1 MDQLSNHPLYRRHN
15 IDTVMNSL
23 WDFYKKNFLVLF
35 LTSFV
40 IALGIQ
46 YGSSLVN
53 IQNLQN
59 LQSTTDPLLLLEKMK
74 EFLVPMLIL
83 SLISLFFSSII
94 QHYIIY
100 KPLDPEITI
109 FVSALKAI
117 RYYIPYLIIMIL
129 LAFFGTI
136 AIFLGVFA
144 LVVGAFFAAIYVM
157 TLFLFILPVMMVE
170 GPDILK
176 TISRT
181 FTLTHKNFWSN
192 IAWVSV
198 FLIIMIVISVIFSAI
213 IMIPFSGSFL
223 KTLTNPEA
231 AADVVNYTSNP
242 VFMILSALAS
252 ALTMPLM
259 PILGCILYFH
269 GRATE
274 DIQNQIREESKADND
289 RVKVEDLYAKPYA
302 DDHPDN
308 PDSKL

>member
-15 IDTVMNSL
+15 IDTAMNSL
-23 WDFYKKNFLVLF
+23 WDFYKSNFPVLF
-35 LTSFV
+35 LTSL
-40 IALGIQ
+40 IMSLAIQ
-46 YGSSLVN
+46 YGSSLIN
-53 IQNLQN
+53 IQD
-59 LQSTTDPLLLLEKMK
+59 LQSTTDPLLLLEKVK
-74 EFLVPMLIL
+74 DFIVPMLIL
-83 SLISLFFSSII
+83 SLFSLLFSVIL
-94 QHYIIY
+94 QYYIIY
-100 KPLDPEITI
+100 KPLDPEINI
-109 FVSALKAI
+109 FVSVLKSM
-117 RYYIPYLIIMIL
+117 RYYIPCLIIMVL
-129 LAFFGTI
+129 LAFFGSI
-136 AIFLGVFA
+136 AIVLGIFA
-144 LVVGAFFAAIYVM
+144 LIVGAFFAALYVM

-181 FTLTHKNFWSN
+181 FSLTHKNFWSN
-192 IAWVSV
+192 MGWVAV

-231 AADVVNYTSNP
+231 AAEVVNYTSNP
-242 VFMILSALAS
+242 IFIILSALVS

-259 PILGCILYFH
+259 PILACILYFH

-274 DIQNQIREESKADND
+274 DIQDQIREESKTDNN

-308 PDSKL
+308 PETK

>member
-15 IDTVMNSL
+15 IDTAMNSL

-46 YGSSLVN
+46 YGTSLL
-53 IQNLQN
+53 NLQD
-59 LQSTTDPLLLLEKMK
+59 LQSTTDPLLLLEKVK

-83 SLISLFFSSII
+83 SLVSLLFSAVL
-94 QHYIIY
+94 QYYIIY
-100 KPLDPEITI
+100 KPLDTEINI
-109 FVSALKAI
+109 FSSALKSL
-117 RYYIPYLIIMIL
+117 RYFIPYIIIMVL
-129 LAFFGTI
+129 LAVFGTI
-136 AIFLGVFA
+136 AIALGFIA
-144 LVVGAFFAAIYVM
+144 LVIGMFFAAIYVM
-157 TLFLFILPVMMVE
+157 TIFLFVLPVMMVE
-170 GPDILK
+170 GPDILN
-176 TISRT
+176 TIRRT

-192 IAWVSV
+192 IGWVAV

-231 AADVVNYTSNP
+231 AAEVVNYASNP
-242 VFMILSALAS
+242 IFIMLSAIVS

-274 DIQNQIREESKADND
+274 DIQNLIREETKADND
-289 RVKVEDLYAKPYA
+289 RVKVEDLYAKPYS

-308 PDSKL
+308 PDSKM